1 MAINNPYA
9 SYQQNSVNTAS
20 PGDLTL
26 MLYNGCL
33 KFLVASKVA
42 IKNKN
47 VSEKNINIQKAQKIL
62 RELLITL
69 DPNYDISKNLA
80 ALYDYFIRRL
90 VDGNINND
98 INAIEEVEE
107 FVTELRDTWKE
118 VIKINRQIQH
128 ANSGGVV

>member
-69 DPNYDISKNLA
+69 DPNYEISKNLA

>member
-20 PGDLTL
+20 PGELTL

-33 KFLVASKVA
+33 KFLAASKVA
-42 IKNKN
+42 IK
-47 VSEKNINIQKAQKIL
+47 EKNISDKNVNIQKAQKII
-62 RELLITL
+62 RELMITL
-69 DPNYDISKNLA
+69 DPSYDISKNLA
-80 ALYDYFIRRL
+80 ALYDYFLRRL
-90 VDGNINND
+90 VDGNIKND
-98 INAIEEVEE
+98 IEAIEEVEG
-107 FVTELRDTWKE
+107 FITELRDTWKE